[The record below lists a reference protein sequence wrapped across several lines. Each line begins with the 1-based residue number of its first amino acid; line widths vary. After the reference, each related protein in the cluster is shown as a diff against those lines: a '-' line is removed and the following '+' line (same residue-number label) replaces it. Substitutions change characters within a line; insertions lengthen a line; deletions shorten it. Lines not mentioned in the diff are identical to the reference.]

1 MNKLERSFLPFSLTE
16 FRAEQE
22 GDKKFLSGYAAVFNQ
37 PTEMMWFREVVKP
50 GAFTRAL
57 KEKQDVRALINHDAN
72 LVLGRSKSGTLQL
85 SEDNRGLK
93 FRLEMPNTTYAADA
107 LECIQRGDMDQC
119 SFSFR
124 AVKQTWIDEKDPE
137 SGQMR
142 TRRELND
149 VDLSDISIV
158 VYPAYEGTSVQAAA
172 RDFNAAELRSFFPEG
187 VPEDITA
194 QMEQRA
200 EAAKEKDNKDEKD
213 SAAQN
218 DEQRRRLALADAGL
232 L

>member
-1 MNKLERSFLPFSLTE
+1 MNKLERSFLPFPLTE

-50 GAFTRAL
+50 GAFSRAL
-57 KEKQDVRALINHDAN
+57 QEKQDVRALINHDAN

-85 SEDNRGLK
+85 SEDSRGLK
-93 FRLEMPNTTYAADA
+93 FRLELPNTTYAADA

-119 SFSFR
+119 SFAFR

-137 SGQMR
+137 SGQML
-142 TRRELND
+142 TTRELND
-149 VDLSDISIV
+149 VDLSDISVV
-158 VYPAYEGTSVQAAA
+158 VYPAYDGTSVQAAA
-172 RDFNAAELRSFFPEG
+172 RDFSAAEMRSHFPEG
-187 VPEDITA
+187 VPDEITRE
-194 QMEQRA
+194 MEQRSA
-200 EAAKEKDNKDEKD
+200 AAKTAGDKN
-213 SAAQN
+213 AAALA
-218 DEQRRRLALADAGL
+218 DDLRRRLALANEGL